1 VSSASFNNG
10 AGFNNGASFDD
21 VARLDTVESLHR
33 TLDQELVAILRGASL
48 ECPVCG
54 EFLLHRADG
63 IGCPQCG
70 LEVGAEG
77 AALEL
82 VTDAPAR

>member
-1 VSSASFNNG
+1 LN
-10 AGFNNGASFDD
+10 D
-21 VARLDTVESLHR
+21 VASLHR

-70 LEVGAEG
+70 LELQAAAAAAEC
-77 AALEL
+77 L
-82 VTDAPAR
+82 TDTSVL

>member
-1 VSSASFNNG
+1 MADTDPVILVDA
-10 AGFNNGASFDD
+10 DD
-21 VARLDTVESLHR
+21 VQIGTAGKLDAHR
-33 TLDQELVAILRGASL
+33 RGLRHRAISVLVRNTN
-48 ECPVCG
+48 G

-82 VTDAPAR
+82 VTDAPVR

>member
-1 VSSASFNNG
+1 M
-10 AGFNNGASFDD
+10 
-21 VARLDTVESLHR
+21 VAAFHR
-33 TLDQELVAILRGASL
+33 SLDQELVAILRRVSL

-70 LEVGAEG
+70 LELGGNAVAG
-77 AALEL
+77 AAL
-82 VTDAPAR
+82 TDAPAL

>member
-1 VSSASFNNG
+1 VTLVG
-10 AGFNNGASFDD
+10 
-21 VARLDTVESLHR
+21 LHR
-33 TLDQELVAILRGASL
+33 TLDQELVAILRRASL

-70 LEVGAEG
+70 LELGG
-77 AALEL
+77 RAAQLECGLEL
-82 VTDAPAR
+82 HGEAIAAGQRADASSS

>member
-1 VSSASFNNG
+1 VTIVG
-10 AGFNNGASFDD
+10 
-21 VARLDTVESLHR
+21 LHQ
-33 TLDQELVAILRGASL
+33 TLDQELIAILRRAGL

-70 LEVGAEG
+70 LEIGADAAAVG
-77 AALEL
+77 LR
-82 VTDAPAR
+82 TDESTR

>member
-1 VSSASFNNG
+1 VQP
-10 AGFNNGASFDD
+10 
-21 VARLDTVESLHR
+21 LHR

-54 EFLLHRADG
+54 EFLLHRTDG

-70 LEVGAEG
+70 LELGSES
-77 AALEL
+77 AAAQRL
-82 VTDAPAR
+82 TDSPAL

>member
-1 VSSASFNNG
+1 M
-10 AGFNNGASFDD
+10 
-21 VARLDTVESLHR
+21 TVEILHR
-33 TLDQELVAILRGASL
+33 TLDQELVAILRRASL

-70 LEVGAEG
+70 LELQGEVMAVEQLSDTP
-77 AALEL
+77 AL
-82 VTDAPAR
+82 

>member
-1 VSSASFNNG
+1 V
-10 AGFNNGASFDD
+10 
-21 VARLDTVESLHR
+21 TVEALHR
-33 TLDQELVAILRGASL
+33 TLDQELIAILRGASL

-70 LEVGAEG
+70 LEVA
-77 AALEL
+77 
-82 VTDAPAR
+82 VSQAREASLPFDVQAG

>member
-1 VSSASFNNG
+1 VT
-10 AGFNNGASFDD
+10 
-21 VARLDTVESLHR
+21 VASLHR
-33 TLDQELVAILRGASL
+33 TLDQELVAILRRASL

-70 LEVGAEG
+70 LELGGRAVELGRGLELEAEG
-77 AALEL
+77 GSVGRETGRSTL
-82 VTDAPAR
+82 

>member
-1 VSSASFNNG
+1 MTGN
-10 AGFNNGASFDD
+10 AGFNIVG
-21 VARLDTVESLHR
+21 LHR
-33 TLDQELVAILRGASL
+33 TLDQELIAILRRASL

-70 LEVGAEG
+70 LELQGGAPAEQI
-77 AALEL
+77 L
-82 VTDAPAR
+82 TDAPAQ